1 MAGPSG
7 VNKKINRIPKTYVW
21 PGMTKD
27 IKLYYKSYKLFSFF
41 KGKDSVPKTPLQV
54 CTLI

>member
-27 IKLYYKSYKLFSFF
+27 IKLYYKSYKLFFFF